1 MTMTITTFDTALEKA
16 FEDYLELL
24 FNTLREEEPV
34 LYRKMKNMILNGEAN
49 EVRDFIWE
57 NLTKDERPAYLA
69 DLLMMNE
76 ADDWNRRAKAGEIM
90 RIT

>member
-1 MTMTITTFDTALEKA
+1 MTDTALEKTMS
-16 FEDYLELL
+16 DLL
-24 FNTLREEEPV
+24 KRMFDMLREDEPE
-34 LYRKMKNMILNGEAN
+34 LFRKMKNMILNGKAN

-57 NLTKDERPAYLA
+57 NLTKDERPLA
-69 DLLMMNE
+69 TIVAEGDTDA